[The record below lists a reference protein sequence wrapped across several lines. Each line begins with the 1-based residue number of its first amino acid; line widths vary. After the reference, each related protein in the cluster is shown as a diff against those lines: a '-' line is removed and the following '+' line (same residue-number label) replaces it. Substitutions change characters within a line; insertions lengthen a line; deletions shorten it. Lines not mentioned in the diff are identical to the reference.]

1 MNRLKN
7 RVDALEGR
15 DQKAGLVM
23 VAGVKMDLAERIHY
37 YRTKHNAAADARWF
51 QERGGAA

>member
-1 MNRLKN
+1 MSRLRN

-15 DQKAGLVM
+15 DQKAGLMM
-23 VAGVKMDLAERIHY
+23 VAGVKMNRAEAIHY
-37 YRTKHNAAADARWF
+37 YRTKHNAAADARWY